1 MSARETILCADVAE
15 VARRAAEEWI
25 RACRDAVER
34 SGRFTVALS
43 GGNTPRSLY
52 DLLAGAEFRDKI
64 PWDRIHFFWGDER
77 AVPADHPD
85 SNYGMARAA
94 LLAKVPAR
102 QENIHRVETDRGAV
116 KAAAAYEDT
125 LREVFALGAGAW
137 PSFDLMLLGLGDDGH
152 TASLFPG
159 SAALSEA
166 KRLVVA
172 NFVEKLKSERITMT
186 LPVLNRAATVVFL
199 VSGAAK
205 AKAVGDIL
213 RARAPLPAAQVD
225 PLGGRLLWI
234 LDRDAAAFL

>member
-1 MSARETILCADVAE
+1 MSTRETLLCADIAE
-15 VARRAAEEWI
+15 VAHRAAEEWT
-25 RACRDAVER
+25 RACRDAVAR

-52 DLLAGAEFRDKI
+52 EVLAGVDFRGKI

-77 AVPADHPD
+77 VVPADHPD
-85 SNYGMARAA
+85 SNYHMAREA

-102 QENIHRVETDRGAV
+102 EANIHRVETERGAE

-125 LREVFALGAGAW
+125 LREVFALEAGAQ
-137 PSFDLMLLGLGDDGH
+137 PRFDFVLLGLGDDCH

-159 SAALSEA
+159 SDALEEQ

-172 NFVEKLKSERITMT
+172 TFVAKLKSERVTMT
-186 LPVLNRAATVVFL
+186 LPVLNHAASVVFL

-205 AKAVGDIL
+205 ANCVRDIL
-213 RARAPLPAAQVD
+213 VNHAAFPAARVD
-225 PLGGRLLWI
+225 PPDGSLLWI
-234 LDRDAAAFL
+234 VDHAAAALL